1 MAPEIAYIIG
11 SGRSG
16 STILDMMLGANSRAI
31 SVGSVEVLEEY
42 METGNYCTCRQP
54 LTECELWG
62 PVLYG
67 DGGLPVPA
75 SLNVDGQMRKALAIL
90 PAIATGRPRSMPRAD
105 VERTWRMFDRVGE
118 VSGADV
124 VIDSTKSLL
133 RFARLAAEP
142 QGHDMRLIHL
152 VRDPRGF
159 ILSRSRSRPVP
170 TARGEP
176 GTTRQQPATLAYVD
190 WVIQNILVSLYGKLH
205 WRDRYTV
212 VTYEEMVSSPAET
225 LERLAAFLGLEF
237 EPDRQLPPVEGD
249 FHLLGGN
256 ASRLVFSGLRL
267 DERWR
272 TELSGA
278 QRLAIQVG
286 AGWLYGLLR
295 RSAERQRRTLS
306 VAQA

>member
-1 MAPEIAYIIG
+1 
-11 SGRSG
+11 
-16 STILDMMLGANSRAI
+16 MMLGANSRAI

-42 METGNYCTCRQP
+42 IETGNYCTCRRP

-62 PVLYG
+62 PVLSG
-67 DGGLPVPA
+67 DGGLPVPTA
-75 SLNVDGQMRKALAIL
+75 LNVDGQIRKALALL
-90 PAIATGRPRSMPRAD
+90 PAIATGRPRSRASAE

-124 VIDSTKSLL
+124 VIDSTKSLM

-142 QGHDMRLIHL
+142 RGHDMRLIHL

-159 ILSRSRSRPVP
+159 VLSRSRSRPYP
-170 TARGEP
+170 TPRGEP
-176 GTTRQQPATLAYVD
+176 GKSRQQPAALAFVD
-190 WVIQNILVSLYGKLH
+190 WIVQNILVSIYGELH

-225 LERLAAFLGLEF
+225 LERLAGFLGLEF
-237 EPDRQLPPVEGD
+237 EPDRQLPPFEGD

-256 ASRLVFSGLRL
+256 ASRLTFSELRP
-267 DERWR
+267 DKRWR

-278 QRLAIQVG
+278 QRLGIQLG

-295 RSAERQRRTLS
+295 RSAERHRRTLT